1 MRYAGAR
8 RNSSRGQPLPHR
20 AGKTCTHTARP
31 VSPSRHQE
39 QAAPFSSQLRVV
51 LHGLREILMEGHGQ
65 LPRQRLPPG
74 PLRPSSA
81 VMLLEQ
87 EVVSEIH
94 APHRWI
100 ALPRPLARILA
111 LPVNQVL
118 AANALP
124 APDRAVVLP
133 LVARPAAVRRDGGHK
148 SGAGCC

>member
-1 MRYAGAR
+1 MRAPGGTVGGSAAASPGRQDLHACGAPCEPAAAPGAGGPVQQPAAR
-8 RNSSRGQPLPHR
+8 RP
-20 AGKTCTHTARP
+20 ARP
-31 VSPSRHQE
+31 SRDTHGRSWS
-39 QAAPFSSQLRVV
+39 AP
-51 LHGLREILMEGHGQ
+51 
-65 LPRQRLPPG
+65 PATTAPG

-100 ALPRPLARILA
+100 ALPRLLARILA

-124 APDRAVVLP
+124 APDRAAVLP